1 MMSEEIIG
9 EKTSL
14 SSLIYPKR
22 IPNIK
27 FGPIKDEMG
36 FTLSERLALRQA
48 WNLIRPF
55 KRRYG
60 QDVFYSFLNDY
71 YWGIT
76 KFVNGAELNLKAL
89 HSHALRFINFFGLLI
104 EEKDPVVFQLMINEN
119 NHTHSRC
126 KVGSVSIGHLAQALV
141 DYVLKVFHKV
151 SSPSLEQGLDKLVE
165 KFQNYQDHQSITS
178 AYNRPSKANSD
189 ARPPRGNP
197 VEAQGMNRNYI
208 GLRNSAA
215 DAVSATAISGF

>member
-1 MMSEEIIG
+1 MMSEEIVG
-9 EKTSL
+9 KKTSL

-48 WNLIRPF
+48 WNLIKPF

-71 YWGIT
+71 SWGIK
-76 KFVNGAELNLKAL
+76 KFGNGTELDLKAL
-89 HSHALRFINFFGLLI
+89 HSHAFRFINFFGLII
-104 EEKDPVVFQLMINEN
+104 EEKDPVMFHLMINDN
-119 NHTHSRC
+119 NQTHSRC
-126 KVGSVSIGHLAQALV
+126 KVSSFSVGHLAQALA

-151 SSPSLEQGLDKLVE
+151 RSLSLEQGLDKLVE
-165 KFQNYQDHQSITS
+165 KFQNYQDNQSITS
-178 AYNRPSKANSD
+178 AHNRLSKINSD
-189 ARPPRGNP
+189 PRPPRGNP

-215 DAVSATAISGF
+215 DAASATAISGF